1 MEKEK
6 SSHSRSSSRDELRG
20 KKPGRS
26 QEARD
31 GRGCEFLHAR
41 ILPGQIEGKEPGREA
56 RDERGKIFAQ
66 SIILPGRI
74 EGKETREKSG
84 STRREGVR
92 FPHAR
97 ILPGR
102 IGKGTREGS
111 QRTYMPKMDILSEPI
126 PPSRDHRDRLPN
138 MATQFSVYNWSVF
151 S

>member
-1 MEKEK
+1 MGAKAGRRQEARDVRGYD
-6 SSHSRSSSRDELRG
+6 SRMRGSSRDESRG
-20 KKPGRS
+20 RK
-26 QEARD
+26 
-31 GRGCEFLHAR
+31 
-41 ILPGQIEGKEPGREA
+41 PGREA
-56 RDERGKIFAQ
+56 RDERGNFFAQ
-66 SIILPGRI
+66 SIILLGRI